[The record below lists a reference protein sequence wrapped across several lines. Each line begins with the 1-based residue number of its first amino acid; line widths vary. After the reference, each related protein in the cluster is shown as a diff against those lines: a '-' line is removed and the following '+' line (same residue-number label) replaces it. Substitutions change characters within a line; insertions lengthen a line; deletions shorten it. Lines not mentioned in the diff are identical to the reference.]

1 MTGIDDATAIATGG
15 ELAGIELQSRGHS
28 CALHESGT
36 VSCWGHNASG
46 QLGNGSSDSSKVP
59 VAVKDIA
66 DATAIATGG
75 LHSCALHESGT
86 ISCWGHNASGQL
98 GNGQIIQNSENSTS
112 DTPVQ
117 VVGITDAISI
127 TAGFDHSCA
136 LHEDGTIS
144 CWGNNNNGQLEAD
157 TADTFDIS
165 SVPLQIEGI
174 DDATEIAAGVA
185 FSCAL
190 HDGGNISCWG
200 SNDLNQLGSDT
211 ADRYSAPVPV
221 PDIDDAEAITSGS
234 QHSCALHEDGTISC
248 WGKNNDGQLGNGAT
262 SETPLPVQVS
272 FISDAT
278 AITTGTKHSCALLR
292 DGTISCWGSNGNGQL
307 GDGTNNNYAVP
318 VAVIGFPP
326 ARAEETATTALART
340 TTTAIAETAAAP
352 TTELTPTTA
361 TAQAAPTTTTT
372 TSTTSTTTTTTTTTS
387 APTTTTTTTTTEP
400 PPTTAAPTTSPPPPP
415 STAAPPP
422 PTAAAQTA
430 PPPSTAPPPT
440 QPPTTAPPPPTTLP
454 PNRATA
460 IAAGQDHSCALHQDG
475 TISCWGNNLY
485 GQLGNGQGESGV
497 ISLSPVQVLSI
508 TDATAITKGTYHSCA
523 LHRRGTI
530 SCWGRG
536 TDGQLGDGNSAS
548 SVIPVQVMSISDAT
562 AIAAG
567 SNHSCALHRDGT
579 ISCWGGNWSGRLGNG
594 QSGENAD
601 SPVPVQ
607 VTGITDATAINIS
620 GHSCALHQDG
630 TISCWGSNASGQLGN
645 GQATGYGQFSSLP
658 VQVTGITDATAIATG
673 PNHSCA
679 LHQDGT
685 ISCWGGDAL
694 GNGQNAVSPVPV
706 QVFGITDAT
715 AIAADN
721 GHSCALHRDG
731 TISCWGNNFWGQ
743 LGNGQSGRNAGL
755 VSHSLVP
762 VKVTGIT
769 DATAITTGG
778 GLEGYTCALHR
789 GGTISC
795 WGNNKYGKLGD
806 GTTRNSSTPVR
817 VTGFG
822 G

>member
-1 MTGIDDATAIATGG
+1 MPVAGIDDATTIAAGG
-15 ELAGIELQSRGHS
+15 GTS
-28 CALHESGT
+28 SG
-36 VSCWGHNASG
+36 G
-46 QLGNGSSDSSKVP
+46 
-59 VAVKDIA
+59 
-66 DATAIATGG
+66 
-75 LHSCALHESGT
+75 
-86 ISCWGHNASGQL
+86 
-98 GNGQIIQNSENSTS
+98 
-112 DTPVQ
+112 
-117 VVGITDAISI
+117 
-127 TAGFDHSCA
+127 HSCA

-144 CWGNNNNGQLEAD
+144 CWGFNWSGQLGNGQSGRHEYSSIPVQVRDINDATAIVAGESHSCALHQTGTISCWGNNSWGQLGNGQIIQNSESSNADTPVQVVGIDDATAIAAGFDHSCALHDGGTISCWGNNDWGQLEAD
-157 TADTFDIS
+157 TADTLERS
-165 SVPLQIEGI
+165 SVP
-174 DDATEIAAGVA
+174 
-185 FSCAL
+185 
-190 HDGGNISCWG
+190 
-200 SNDLNQLGSDT
+200 
-211 ADRYSAPVPV
+211 
-221 PDIDDAEAITSGS
+221 
-234 QHSCALHEDGTISC
+234 
-248 WGKNNDGQLGNGAT
+248 
-262 SETPLPVQVS
+262 VQVES
-272 FISDAT
+272 VNDAT
-278 AITTGTKHSCALLR
+278 AITTGWGFSCALHDDGTSSCWGRNDWNQLGNDTRDKSSTPVPVEGINDATDIVSSFSHSCVLHQTSTISCWGRNHSGQLGNGTTRNSSVPVEVLGITNAAAVSAGFQHSCALHQN
-292 DGTISCWGSNGNGQL
+292 GTISCWGSNRDNQL
-307 GDGTNNNYAVP
+307 GNGTNNDYSAP
-318 VAVIGFPP
+318 VEVIGFPP

-340 TTTAIAETAAAP
+340 PTTTISETAAAP
-352 TTELTPTTA
+352 TTELPTTTALTDEAVPTTA
-361 TAQAAPTTTTT
+361 TP
-372 TSTTSTTTTTTTTTS
+372 TTTTTS

-508 TDATAITKGTYHSCA
+508 TDATAIATGYRYTCA
-523 LHRRGTI
+523 LRQGGTI
-530 SCWGRG
+530 SCWGG
-536 TDGQLGDGNSAS
+536 NWDGQLGNGNEAI
-548 SVIPVQVMSISDAT
+548 SVVPVQVVGITDAT
-562 AIAAG
+562 AITAG
-567 SNHSCALHRDGT
+567 GEHSCALHRDGT
-579 ISCWGGNWSGRLGNG
+579 ISCWGSNYSGELGIG

-620 GHSCALHQDG
+620 RHSCALHQDG
-630 TISCWGSNASGQLGN
+630 TISCWGSNESGQLGN

-685 ISCWGGDAL
+685 ISCWGGVAL

-715 AIAADN
+715 AIAADT

-769 DATAITTGG
+769 DATAITAGG
-778 GLEGYTCALHR
+778 EHSCALHR
-789 GGTISC
+789 DGAISC